1 VKSLNNIV
9 ELRRVTKIYGSGPTA
24 VRALNDVSL
33 DVKRGEVVLVMGPS
47 GSGKTTLLLVT
58 GGLLKPTKG
67 SVRISNTE
75 ITALTEKELPKI
87 RRQSFGFVF
96 QNPNLLS
103 SLTAL
108 ENVEVTLNLAG
119 VKGEKARS
127 HAKMLLESLGLAD
140 RLNHRPDQL
149 SGGEQQ
155 RVAIARALANDP
167 AIILAD
173 EPTANLDSKI
183 GREVTELL
191 CRIAC
196 EQDKSVIIV
205 SHDER
210 IKYIANRVL
219 YLEDGRIVRE
229 TKTGKKR
236 RKWQRRLFNTS
247 NRSISPLDVSSSK

>member
-1 VKSLNNIV
+1 MEVIV
-9 ELRRVTKIYGSGPTA
+9 GLKQITKIYGNGPAT
-24 VRALNDVSL
+24 VRALDNISL
-33 DVKRGEVVLVMGPS
+33 HIIRGEVVLVMGPS
-47 GSGKTTLLLVT
+47 GSGKTTLLLVM

-67 SVRISNTE
+67 SVRINNLE
-75 ITALTEKELPKI
+75 ITKLSERDLPKI
-87 RRQSFGFVF
+87 RRENFGFVF

-119 VKGEKARS
+119 VKGENAKS
-127 HAKMLLESLGLAD
+127 NAKMLLEKLGLVD
-140 RLNHRPDQL
+140 RLNHRPDEL

-191 CRIAC
+191 CRVAC
-196 EQDKSVIIV
+196 EQDKSVVIV

-210 IKYIANRVL
+210 IKYIANRIL
-219 YLEDGRIVRE
+219 YLEDGRIIKE
-229 TKTGKKR
+229 TETGKKR
-236 RKWQRRLFNTS
+236 RTWKHKLFDNENLES
-247 NRSISPLDVSSSK
+247 

>member
-1 VKSLNNIV
+1 MDLKH
-9 ELRRVTKIYGSGPTA
+9 VTKIYGSGPTA
-24 VRALNDVSL
+24 VQALSDVSL
-33 DVKRGEVVLVMGPS
+33 YVRKGEVVLVMGPS
-47 GSGKTTLLLVT
+47 GSGKTTLLLVM

-67 SVRISNTE
+67 SVKINNME
-75 ITALTEKELPKI
+75 ITKLSEKELPQI
-87 RRQSFGFVF
+87 RRENFGFVF

-108 ENVEVTLNLAG
+108 ENVEVTLNLAE
-119 VKGEKARS
+119 VKGEKAKSR
-127 HAKMLLESLGLAD
+127 AKMLLEKLGLVD
-140 RLNHRPDQL
+140 RLSHRPDEL

-191 CRIAC
+191 CRVAC

-210 IKYIANRVL
+210 IKYIANRIL
-219 YLEDGRIVRE
+219 YLEDGRIINE
-229 TKTGKKR
+229 IKTGKKR
-236 RKWQRRLFNTS
+236 RTWQHKLFN
-247 NRSISPLDVSSSK
+247 NERDFGK